1 MLKRMRAMWGGR
13 LAAFRA
19 RLPAVRA
26 AGEGLEYLSDDQIP
40 ARFAAL
46 RARCD
51 AGETLDSL
59 LPESFA
65 VCREAAARSLGMRH
79 FDEQMLGG
87 MALFSGCVAEMKTG
101 EGKTLAATLPACLQ
115 ALGGKTHIVTVNDY
129 LARRDAE
136 WMGAVYRFLGVD
148 VGVNLSN
155 STSAEKRAAYAC
167 PVVYGTNNQ
176 FGFDYLRDNMRFAA
190 DDRLQAG
197 LDFAVVD
204 EVDSILID
212 EARVPL
218 IISGESSDSVDVY
231 RAVAAIAAGFEKSDG
246 PSPDL
251 DSPLSRAVRGE
262 GDAPP
267 RGDFVL
273 DEKTRQAHLTE
284 AGYEKAESVFARE
297 KMLRGES
304 LYDPA
309 NLGLLHH
316 LSAALKARHLYLLD
330 RDYVVQNGEA
340 VLVDEF
346 TGRLMPGRRLG
357 DGQHQAIEA
366 KEGLAIQRENQTLA
380 STSFQNYFRLYR
392 KISGM
397 TGTAATEAEEFRFIY
412 GLEVARIP
420 THRKMARDDQLDRVY
435 RSAAGKTRAIIEDI
449 KAARARGQPVLV
461 GTASID
467 ASEKLSARLAAQSV
481 PHEVLNAK
489 QHDREATIVAQ
500 AGAPGAVTIATNMA
514 GRGTDI
520 VLGGNIDDRKAAV
533 AADENLP
540 DEEKQARAEALEAEW
555 RRAHESVV
563 AAGGLRILGAER
575 NESRRVDNQLRGRAG
590 RQGDPGS
597 SAFYLSFEDSLLRV
611 FAADRVS
618 RLMERLQID
627 EDEAIESKLVTRTIE
642 NAQRKVEAHNFDI
655 RRQLLQ
661 FDDIA
666 NDQRRI
672 LYEQREQIL
681 SAPDI
686 DGIARDFRGES
697 LAALCDECMPPE
709 TPEEGWRLGEMTRI
723 LAGDYRLSLS
733 PQEWL
738 AADPSL
744 SRDALAD
751 KIREEAEKSFAQKT
765 AAAAAEPFSRFLRS
779 VILNVVDGHWR
790 GHLSALENL
799 RQSVGWRGHAQKNPL
814 QEYRR
819 ESFEMFNRMLDSI
832 KGDIARVLYALTIRE
847 TPREE
852 PPAAPPAIEGPPLPP
867 PPRPTID
874 FDGGERTGI
883 LGEGARAQTSAP
895 PRKVGRNAPC
905 PCGSGKKFKHCH
917 GKI

>member
-1 MLKRMRAMWGGR
+1 MWSGR
-13 LAAFRA
+13 LAAGRA

-26 AGEGLEYLSDDQIP
+26 AGEGLADLSDAQI
-40 ARFAAL
+40 AAKTGDL
-46 RARCD
+46 RARHD
-51 AGETLDSL
+51 NGESLDSL

-65 VCREAAARSLGMRH
+65 VCREAATRALGMRH
-79 FDEQMLGG
+79 FDEQILGG

-101 EGKTLAATLPACLQ
+101 EGKTLVATLPACLQ

-136 WMGAVYRFLGVD
+136 WMGAVYRFLGLD
-148 VGVNLSN
+148 VGINLSSSN
-155 STSAEKRAAYAC
+155 SVDKRAAYAC
-167 PVVYGTNNQ
+167 PIVYGTNNQ
-176 FGFDYLRDNMRFAA
+176 FGFDYLRDNMRFGA
-190 DDRLQAG
+190 DDRLQTG
-197 LDFAVVD
+197 LDFAIVD

-218 IISGESSDSVDVY
+218 IISGEASDSVEVY
-231 RAVAAIAAGFEKSDG
+231 RTVAVIAAGFEKSDG
-246 PSPDL
+246 PAPDL
-251 DSPLSRAVRGE
+251 DSPLSRARQIGE
-262 GDAPP
+262 GETP
-267 RGDFVL
+267 RGDFVI

-284 AGYEKAESVFARE
+284 AGYEKAERVFARE
-297 KMLRGES
+297 KMMRGES
-304 LYDPA
+304 LYDTA

-316 LSAALKARHLYLLD
+316 LTAALKARHLYLRD
-330 RDYVVQNGEA
+330 RDYVVQEGEA

-357 DGQHQAIEA
+357 EGQHQAIEA
-366 KEGLAIQRENQTLA
+366 KEGITVQRENQTLA

-392 KISGM
+392 KIAGM
-397 TGTAATEAEEFRFIY
+397 TGTASTEAEEFRFIY
-412 GLEVARIP
+412 NLEVLQIP
-420 THRKMARDDQLDRVY
+420 THRKMIRDDQLDRVY
-435 RSAAGKTRAIIEDI
+435 RTAAGKTRAIIEDI
-449 KAARARGQPVLV
+449 KAARARGQPALV

-467 ASEKLSARLAAQSV
+467 ASEKLSALLAAQNV
-481 PHEVLNAK
+481 AHEVLNAK
-489 QHDREATIVAQ
+489 QHAREATIIAQ

-520 VLGGNIDDRKAAV
+520 VLGGNIDAQKAAV
-533 AADENLP
+533 AAAEDLP
-540 DEEKQARAEALEAEW
+540 ETDKAARIEALEAKW
-555 RRAHESVV
+555 REAHETVV

-611 FAADRVS
+611 FAAERVS

-672 LYEQREQIL
+672 VYEQREQIL
-681 SAPDI
+681 TAPDI
-686 DGIARDFRGES
+686 DGIARDFRLDS
-697 LAALCDECMPPE
+697 LAALGDEYLPPE
-709 TPEEGWRLGEMTRI
+709 TPEEDWRLGELTRV
-723 LAGDYRLSLS
+723 LAGDYRLSLT

-738 AADPSL
+738 AADSTM
-744 SRDALAD
+744 SRDALTQ
-751 KIREEAEKSFAQKT
+751 KIRDEAEKSFAQKT
-765 AAAAAEPFSRFLRS
+765 TTVAAEPFSRFMRS

-832 KGDIARVLYALTIRE
+832 KSDIARVLYALTIRE
-847 TPREE
+847 E
-852 PPAAPPAIEGPPLPP
+852 APPAPPPAMIEAPP

-874 FDGGERTGI
+874 FDAAETGI
-883 LGEGARAQTSAP
+883 LGETTRARTDEM
-895 PRKVGRNAPC
+895 PRKVGRNTPC
-905 PCGSGKKFKHCH
+905 PCGSGKKYKHCH
-917 GKI
+917 GKL